1 MPRHQ
6 NMIAAVLL
14 LCAVGALSD
23 DGKTPPCVPSYEAAC
38 LTPADYQNPSGPITK
53 VLAVGMKLII
63 SLEFLAGSPVCHW
76 IRGEDR
82 VMTARNGS
90 QSMVTSPLSETDSGE
105 YTLTCKSNNVT
116 MFSTTVILHVM
127 KRPTKPQL
135 MLDGVDVSDTSPL
148 FKCISE
154 GFPKPTIK
162 WSGNKDEQ
170 QSLKGS
176 DRKTERT
183 ISSTEYYN
191 RAMMCCATN
200 AEGQECSQLYDYD
213 LQSSVMNKDE
223 VSTVTLSEGQSLLL
237 RCRVK
242 GYSLRSPVWEKGG
255 KHLNARTLS
264 RKPEKEEEMCIKN
277 DSYFGVQMAYLSIRS
292 VREEHN
298 GTYTCTSE
306 NKNSKSVHV
315 NVSDEGFLSAQLDE
329 TKIISAQE
337 ASSTCLQATV
347 SYHPVLQYCSWETP
361 DKNRTKCVRETWVTQ
376 HRTVKLCDPLISGD
390 YKLHLEA
397 GGQKETKIISVCV
410 VDEPKFNFL
419 FNKDDGTLNLETV
432 SLVPANYTWMF
443 CSKFNDSCSEI
454 DSSWDEVPNAFQIDS
469 DVSCY
474 KPIKSLVSKDVLK
487 GDQFRFCLTNSVG
500 SWCKTHY
507 MIIPPTPQPSIGKPP
522 EKNSFLLTVCV
533 VLALALTLAIMVL
546 TYFVKKKQKPQYQP
560 QLQMIQMTGPS
571 DNDYIYINF
580 KDFEYDRKWEFP
592 RENLELG
599 KELGSGAFGMV
610 VQATAYGIK
619 KPGVSQKVAVKM
631 LKEKHQSMEKEALMS
646 ELKMLTHIGHHANIV
661 NLLGACT
668 DSGPVYLIFQYC
680 CHGDLLNYLK
690 NNCERYHK
698 SVTDA
703 FDKDRFRS
711 LYHNLQL
718 RKCPSALEAPVDNYV
733 PMYTT
738 NTRGQEDIALLT
750 INSDDVDSCEEH
762 NLSADPESFETSD
775 EQTEDLEALTF
786 DDLLSFAFQ
795 VARGMEF
802 LSSKNCIH
810 RDLAA
815 RNVLVT
821 NGRQVKIGD
830 FGLARDIDN
839 DSNYVVRGNVRLPV
853 KWMAPESIFQGMY
866 TMKSDVWAYGILL
879 WEIFSLG
886 VTPYPGIKVDHM
898 FYSMIERGFK
908 MECPYYAN
916 ETVYG
921 MMHKCWALAPANR
934 PSFSKLVSFLCDLL
948 LDQEENLY
956 QNTINQ
962 TCSDYQNASTIV
974 DMSAL
979 TKASEEK
986 KTQATNDYCQTCATE
1001 EKRAETCDGDTVAAE
1016 KELLK
1021 PSDAE

>member
-23 DGKTPPCVPSYEAAC
+23 DGKTQPCVANHEAVC
-38 LTPADYQNPSGPITK
+38 LVPADYQNRSGPISK
-53 VLAVGMKLII
+53 ELAVGEKLII
-63 SLEFLAGSPVCHW
+63 SLEGLSRSLVCHW

-82 VMTARNGS
+82 LMTANGS
-90 QSMVTSPLSETDSGE
+90 QSMVTAQLSETDSGE
-105 YTLTCKSNNVT
+105 YNLTCESNNAT
-116 MFSTTVILHVM
+116 MFSTTVSLHVVM

-148 FKCISE
+148 FKCVSE
-154 GFPKPTIK
+154 GFPKPTIQ
-162 WSGNKDEQ
+162 WSGSKDGK

-176 DRKTERT
+176 DRKTEST
-183 ISSTEYYN
+183 ISSAQYYN
-191 RAMMCCATN
+191 RGMMCCANNT
-200 AEGQECSQLYDYD
+200 EGQECSQLYDYD

-223 VSTVTLSEGQSLLL
+223 ASTVTLSKGQSLLL
-237 RCRVK
+237 RCRVN
-242 GYSLRSPVWEKGG
+242 GYGLRSPVWEKGG
-255 KHLNARTLS
+255 IQLNARTLS
-264 RKPEKEEEMCIKN
+264 CKPEKQEEEMCIKN
-277 DSYFGVQMAYLSIRS
+277 DSHYGVRMAYLFIRS
-292 VREEHN
+292 VREEHS
-298 GTYTCTSE
+298 GTYTCTST
-306 NKNSKSVHV
+306 NKTPKSVDVH
-315 NVSDEGFLSAQLDE
+315 VSDEVSLSAQLDE

-347 SYHPVLQYCSWETP
+347 SYHPVLQHCSWETP
-361 DKNRTKCVRETWVTQ
+361 DKKRTKCVRETWVTQ

-397 GGQKETKIISVCV
+397 GGQNETKTISVCV

-419 FNKDDGTLNLETV
+419 FNKDDGTINLETA

-443 CSKFNDSCSEI
+443 CSKSNDSCET
-454 DSSWDEVPNAFQIDS
+454 DSSWDEFPNASKTVSETDS
-469 DVSCY
+469 NFSCN
-474 KPIKSLVSKDVLK
+474 KPIKSSVSEDVLK

-507 MIIPPTPQPSIGKPP
+507 MIIPPQSSIGKPP
-522 EKNSFLLTVCV
+522 EDNSFLLKVCV
-533 VLALALTLAIMVL
+533 VLLLALIVAIMAL
-546 TYFVKKKQKPQYQP
+546 TYFIKKKQKPQYQP

-631 LKEKHQSMEKEALMS
+631 LKEKHQTMEKEALMS

-690 NNCERYHK
+690 SNCERYHK

-733 PMYTT
+733 PMYTAT
-738 NTRGQEDIALLT
+738 TGGQEDIALLT
-750 INSDDVDSCEEH
+750 INSDNMDSCE
-762 NLSADPESFETSD
+762 DPESFETPD
-775 EQTEDLEALTF
+775 EQTEDLETLTF

-921 MMHKCWALAPANR
+921 MMRKCWALDPANR

-948 LDQEENLY
+948 VDREENLY
-956 QNTINQ
+956 QNTISR
-962 TCSDYQNASTIV
+962 TSSDYQNASTIV